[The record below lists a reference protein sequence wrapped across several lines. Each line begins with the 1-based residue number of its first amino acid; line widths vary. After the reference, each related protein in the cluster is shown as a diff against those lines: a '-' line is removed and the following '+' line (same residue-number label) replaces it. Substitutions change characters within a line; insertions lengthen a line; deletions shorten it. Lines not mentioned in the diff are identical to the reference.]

1 MKKILVFL
9 LGTLFAFSACAQMDK
24 TAETNTA
31 MADRFTT
38 EAWNNGNLDL
48 IDEMLADDFVR
59 HLPNSWDPAKIEGAA
74 AFKEYMTNIRT
85 TYPDF
90 HVNVHKRIA
99 EGDMVASA
107 WTVSGTNQELNK
119 KITVRGMSMTRYAD
133 GKAAEEWVT
142 WDTAGMQDQL
152 AAAEET
158 TMK

>member
-9 LGTLFAFSACAQMDK
+9 IGALFAFSACAQMDK
-24 TAETNTA
+24 TAETNSA
-31 MADRFTT
+31 LAERFTA
-38 EAWNNGNLDL
+38 EVWNNGNLDL
-48 IDEMLADDFVR
+48 IDEILADDFVR
-59 HLPNSWDPAKIEGAA
+59 HLPNSWDPPKIEGAA

-85 TYPDF
+85 IYPDF
-90 HVNVHKRIA
+90 HVQVQKRIA
-99 EGDMVASA
+99 EGDMVAAS

-119 KITVRGMSMTRYAD
+119 EISIMGMSMTRYAD

>member
-24 TAETNTA
+24 TAETNAA
-31 MADRFTT
+31 MADRFAA

-48 IDEMLADDFVR
+48 IDEMIAADFVR
-59 HLPNSWDPAKIEGAA
+59 HLPNSWHTPKIEGAA

-85 TYPDF
+85 IYPDF
-90 HVNVHKRIA
+90 HIEVHKRIA

-107 WTVSGTNQELNK
+107 WTVSGTNKDLDK
-119 KITVRGMSMTRYAD
+119 MISVRGMSMTRYAD

-142 WDTAGMQDQL
+142 WDTAGMQSQL
-152 AAAEET
+152 AATEET
-158 TMK
+158 SMK

>member
-24 TAETNTA
+24 TAETNAA
-31 MADRFTT
+31 MADRFTA

-59 HLPNSWDPAKIEGAA
+59 HLPGSWDPAKIEGAA

-99 EGDMVASA
+99 EGDMVAPA

-119 KITVRGMSMTRYAD
+119 KISIMGMTMTRYAD

-142 WDTAGMQDQL
+142 WDTADQRDQL
-152 AAAEET
+152 AAEET
-158 TMK
+158 SMK

>member
-1 MKKILVFL
+1 MKKIFIFL

-24 TAETNTA
+24 TAETNA
-31 MADRFTT
+31 ALADRFTA

-59 HLPNSWDPAKIEGAA
+59 HLPNSWDPPKIEGAA
-74 AFKEYMTNIRT
+74 AFKEYMTNVRT
-85 TYPDF
+85 IYPDF
-90 HVNVHKRIA
+90 HREVHKRIA

-119 KITVRGMSMTRYAD
+119 KISIVGMTLTRFAD

-142 WDTAGMQDQL
+142 WDTADQRDQL
-152 AAAEET
+152 AAEET
-158 TMK
+158 STK

>member
-9 LGTLFAFSACAQMDK
+9 FGVLFAFSACAQMDK
-24 TAETNTA
+24 TAETNAA

-48 IDEMLADDFVR
+48 IDEMIADDFVR
-59 HLPNSWDPAKIEGAA
+59 HLPNSWHTPKIEGAA
-74 AFKEYMTNIRT
+74 AFKEYMANIRT
-85 TYPDF
+85 VYPDF
-90 HVNVHKRIA
+90 HREIHQRIA
-99 EGDMVASA
+99 EGDMVASS

-119 KITVRGMSMTRYAD
+119 EISIMGMSMTRYAD

>member
-1 MKKILVFL
+1 MKKNYVFFLVI
-9 LGTLFAFSACAQMDK
+9 LFAMGGCDTMDHGEHVNLDQYERFA
-24 TAETNTA
+24 AEV
-31 MADRFTT
+31 
-38 EAWNNGNLDL
+38 WNNGNLDL
-48 IDEMLADDFVR
+48 IDEMIAADFVR
-59 HLPNSWDPAKIEGAA
+59 HLPNSWHTPKIEGAA

-85 TYPDF
+85 IYPDF
-90 HVNVHKRIA
+90 HIQVHKKIA

-107 WTVSGTNQELNK
+107 WTVSATNKDLNK

>member
-1 MKKILVFL
+1 MKKIFIFL
-9 LGTLFAFSACAQMDK
+9 LGALFAFSACAQMDK
-24 TAETNTA
+24 TAETNA
-31 MADRFTT
+31 ALAERFAA

-48 IDEMLADDFVR
+48 IDEMIADDFVR
-59 HLPNSWDPAKIEGAA
+59 NLPGSWDPPKIEGAA

-85 TYPDF
+85 IYPDF
-90 HVNVHKRIA
+90 HVEVDKRIA

-119 KITVRGMSMTRYAD
+119 KISIMGMTMTRYAD

>member
-1 MKKILVFL
+1 MKKIFIFL

-24 TAETNTA
+24 TAETNA
-31 MADRFTT
+31 ALAERFAA

-48 IDEMLADDFVR
+48 IDEMIADDFVR
-59 HLPNSWDPAKIEGAA
+59 HLPNSWHTPKIEGAA
-74 AFKEYMTNIRT
+74 AFKEYMADTRIK
-85 TYPDF
+85 YPDF
-90 HVNVHKRIA
+90 HVKVHQRIA
-99 EGDMVASA
+99 DGDMVASA